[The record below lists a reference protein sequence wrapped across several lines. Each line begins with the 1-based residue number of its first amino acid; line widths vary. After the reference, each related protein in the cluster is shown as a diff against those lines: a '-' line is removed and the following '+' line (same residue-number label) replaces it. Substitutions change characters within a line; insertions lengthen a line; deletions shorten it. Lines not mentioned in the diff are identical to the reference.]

1 MTKRLAQLGPLWA
14 RRRGSQLLPRA
25 FSMAECC
32 YRLNVCVPLDSHI
45 EILTHNAMI
54 LRGDCDGIK
63 MVLEG
68 D

>member
-1 MTKRLAQLGPLWA
+1 
-14 RRRGSQLLPRA
+14 
-25 FSMAECC
+25 MAECC

-45 EILTHNAMI
+45 EILTHNVMI